1 MVHEPLRV
9 PVLIVGG
16 GLTGISTALHL
27 ESRYLLC
34 ERSRTLGG
42 LARTVERDGFHFD
55 HTGHW
60 LHLRDPDITRFV
72 QDVMGNDLV
81 RVQRRARIFKDGVL
95 TPYPFQANL
104 HGHSPRVVFECLLA
118 FVRARMDRG
127 AAEPRNFEE
136 YIRYH
141 FGQGIA
147 DHFMIPYNEKLWGVH
162 PREITSA
169 WCARFV
175 PIPDLEQVV
184 AGAVGHGPPEL
195 GYNISFLYPRWGGI
209 GSLAA
214 ALADRVPPDAVRVGV
229 ELESV
234 DPKKRVAV
242 VGGETVR
249 YEALVSSIPLPEL
262 VQRLADPP
270 DEVVDAAA
278 LLRATAVRYLSVAA
292 RTTPPEDYHWIYVP
306 EKRLP
311 FYRVGVYSNAMPS
324 MAPPGCSSLYVELA
338 SRDRGRPRE
347 EVLAEAIPALVEA
360 RALRA
365 AEDVVFA
372 ELSQIDHAYVVF
384 DDNYERALERIHPY
398 LERHGIH
405 SRGRYGSWVYN
416 AMEDS
421 LIAGREVAHTVDR
434 LLASSVDVDKP

>member
-1 MVHEPLRV
+1 V

-16 GLTGISTALHL
+16 GLTGVSTALHL
-27 ESRYLLC
+27 EASYLLC
-34 ERSRTLGG
+34 ERARSLGG
-42 LARTVERDGFHFD
+42 LARTGERDGFHFD
-55 HTGHW
+55 QTGHW
-60 LHLRDPDITRFV
+60 LHLRDPGITRFV
-72 QDVMGNDLV
+72 QEAMGDELV
-81 RVQRRARIFKDGVL
+81 RVQRRARVFKDGVL

-104 HGHSPRVVFECLLA
+104 FGHAPRVVYECLLA
-118 FVRARMDRG
+118 FVRTRMERG
-127 AAEPRNFEE
+127 NTEPRSFEE
-136 YIRYH
+136 YIRFH

-169 WCARFV
+169 WCSRYV

-214 ALADRVPPDAVRVGV
+214 SLAGRVAPEAVRLGAA
-229 ELESV
+229 LESV
-234 DPKKRVAV
+234 DPSRRIAV
-242 VGGETVR
+242 VAGEPVQYR
-249 YEALVSSIPLPEL
+249 ALVSSIPLPEL
-262 VQRLADPP
+262 VKRLVDPP
-270 DEVVDAAA
+270 DEVVEAAG
-278 LLRATAVRYLSVAA
+278 LLRATSVRYLSVAV

-324 MAPPGCSSLYVELA
+324 MAPPGCASLYVELA
-338 SRDRGRPRE
+338 SRDTGRARE

-384 DDNYERALERIHPY
+384 DEHYERALGRIHPY
-398 LERHGIH
+398 LERHGIF

-421 LIAGREVAHTVDR
+421 LIAGREVARTLDR
-434 LLASSVDVDKP
+434 LLACDVGTP